1 MKDLRSH
8 PVSQNVPIP
17 PGTGVSV
24 LCRPGRALQRGFTV
38 IELLVVVTIVGILSA
53 TSFPLFHN
61 IIRDQKVNRNATDL
75 MSFYRMAKTR
85 ALGRGSA
92 IVTRFQNPGPK
103 GSIAYL
109 EMLESVKNN
118 TPTANGLVVDALPT
132 SSCSGTNWDA
142 VGYQGPN
149 GARAVTF
156 RDMGTDY
163 ANNKSQPGI
172 YDFLGPAVLSA
183 QTGALTSQPF
193 VELCFTPRGRTF
205 IRYAAATTWF
215 PLTAVP
221 RIEVL
226 NAQLRLGTPPVPGI
240 TRSIFLPPN
249 GVPRLAL

>member
-8 PVSQNVPIP
+8 SDSQNVPIP

-24 LCRPGRALQRGFTV
+24 PCRRGRASQRGFTV
-38 IELLVVVTIVGILSA
+38 IELLVVVTIIGILSA

-61 IIRDQKVNRNATDL
+61 IVRDQKVNRNATDL

-92 IVTRFQNPGPK
+92 IVTRFRNPGPK

-132 SSCSGTNWDA
+132 SSCSGTTWEA
-142 VGYQGPN
+142 SYQGAN

-205 IRYAAATTWF
+205 IRYAVGAWF